1 MAYGTHRI
9 SAVAKCLKNHRNRC
23 LCLRVAQTQTAEGP
37 SAHNPPSHDSNP
49 SIRKVRPAT
58 PPHRILSCVVV
69 VLSLSSTPWTSV
81 HDAKFS
87 KSGSDVTDFGPPRRR
102 REIFQVHDRRHGLRS
117 ATRNFLSPG
126 ATSRTSVR
134 RGGGA
139 KFSTK
144 VHDRRHGLRS
154 ATRNFLSPRST
165 SRTSVRHRRVHG
177 GLGACCRVSRADAR
191 HRAESSGEKI
201 SRIGPTVW
209 KCEPI
214 SWWPG
219 LRPRVYHLPAQR
231 NDAPRF
237 DSSHSS
243 ARRARKK
250 RRAMRARLACMPCA
264 GYRLISS
271 ESLRFSAQVEKTPRG
286 NK

>member
-102 REIFQVHDRRHGLRS
+102 REIFHE
-117 ATRNFLSPG
+117 
-126 ATSRTSVR
+126 
-134 RGGGA
+134 
-139 KFSTK
+139 
-144 VHDRRHGLRS
+144 
-154 ATRNFLSPRST
+154 SPRST
-165 SRTSVRHRRVHG
+165 SWTSVR
-177 GLGACCRVSRADAR
+177 DAKF
-191 HRAESSGEKI
+191 SKSTI
-201 SRIGPTVW
+201 DVTDFGPTS
-209 KCEPI
+209 P
-214 SWWPG
+214 
-219 LRPRVYHLPAQR
+219 RP
-231 NDAPRF
+231 
-237 DSSHSS
+237 
-243 ARRARKK
+243 RRAR
-250 RRAMRARLACMPCA
+250 RVLSGESGGCA
-264 GYRLISS
+264 PSCR
-271 ESLRFSAQVEKTPRG
+271 VEW
-286 NK
+286 